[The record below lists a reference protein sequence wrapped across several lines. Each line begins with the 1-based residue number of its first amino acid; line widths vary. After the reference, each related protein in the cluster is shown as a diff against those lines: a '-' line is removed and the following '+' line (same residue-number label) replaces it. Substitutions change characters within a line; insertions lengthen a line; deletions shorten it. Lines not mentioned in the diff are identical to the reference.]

1 MLGLLIEA
9 VVVAVV
15 LALILVVLNQVYPVG
30 DNMRILVLGLI
41 AGVITHL
48 GFELVG
54 GNRWYCMYGYACQ

>member
-30 DNMRILVLGLI
+30 DNMRVLVLGLI